1 MFSGC
6 QAGIVQAFAERK
18 ARAAGGGMSGEA
30 VDRLAELEGLRD
42 WCESNQFDLEEID
55 SSELVLTDRE
65 AGSVWSVFGVDDW
78 IQIKGLVL
86 DEVEPGSALC
96 LTLAR
101 LHDRLL
107 GCRFSVDAQQGLIII
122 VDLMPSCRTAAAI
135 GEAVMQMQAI
145 IDHTSEL
152 LEDVIEREMEADD
165 RTIDQAFG
173 LEGSRRLH

>member
-1 MFSGC
+1 MSG
-6 QAGIVQAFAERK
+6 FET
-18 ARAAGGGMSGEA
+18 SGEA
-30 VDRLAELEGLRD
+30 LLELEGLRD
-42 WCESNQFDLEEID
+42 WCDANQFDVEEID
-55 SSELVLTDRE
+55 AAELVLTDRE
-65 AGSVWSVFGVDDW
+65 TGSVWSVFGVDDW

-86 DEVEPGSALC
+86 EEVEPGSALC

-107 GCRFSVDAQQGLIII
+107 GCRFSIDSQHGLVII
-122 VDLMPSCRTAAAI
+122 VDLMPSCRSAAAVA
-135 GEAVMQMQAI
+135 EAIMQMQAI

-152 LEDVIEREMEADD
+152 LEDVVEREMDADD